1 MDDMKI
7 TAGYIELKGL
17 SFFAR
22 HGVME
27 QERVTGGTFIVDVR
41 VKYDLSA
48 AVRSDEVKD
57 TLNYAELSEIINREM
72 QTPSNLLEHLA
83 GRIGGSMIKAFPQ
96 VKEVVIT
103 VTKKNPPLGAQLE
116 GASVT
121 LHLINDK
128 TP

>member
-7 TAGYIELKGL
+7 IAGYIELKGL

-83 GRIGGSMIKAFPQ
+83 GRIGGSIMDAFPQ
-96 VKEVVIT
+96 VEEVDIT
-103 VTKKNPPLGAQLE
+103 VTKKNPPLEAELE
-116 GASVT
+116 GAAVT

>member
-1 MDDMKI
+1 M
-7 TAGYIELKGL
+7 KGL
-17 SFFAR
+17 RFHAR

-27 QERVTGGTFIVDVR
+27 QERTTGGEFVVDVS
-41 VKYDLSA
+41 VQYDVTA
-48 AVRSDEVKD
+48 AVLSDHVED
-57 TLNYAELSEIINREM
+57 TLNYAEIYEIINREM

-83 GRIGGSMIKAFPQ
+83 GRIGGSMMEAFPQ
-96 VKEVVIT
+96 VEDIIIT
-103 VTKKNPPLGAQLE
+103 VTKKNPPLGAQLD

>member
-1 MDDMKI
+1 MRIESSKI
-7 TAGYIELKGL
+7 ALKGL
-17 SFFAR
+17 RFHAR

-27 QERVTGGTFIVDVR
+27 QERTTGGEFVVDVC
-41 VKYDLSA
+41 VQCDVTA
-48 AVRSDEVKD
+48 AVHSDHVED
-57 TLNYAELSEIINREM
+57 TLNYAEIYEIINREM

-83 GRIGGSMIKAFPQ
+83 GRIGGSMMEAFPQ
-96 VKEVVIT
+96 VQEIVIT
-103 VTKKNPPLGAQLE
+103 VTKKNPPLGGQLE

>member
-1 MDDMKI
+1 M
-7 TAGYIELKGL
+7 KGL
-17 SFFAR
+17 RFHAR

-27 QERVTGGTFIVDVR
+27 QERTTGGEFVVDVC
-41 VKYDLSA
+41 VQYDVTA
-48 AVRSDEVKD
+48 AVQSDHVED
-57 TLNYAELSEIINREM
+57 TLNYAEIYEIINREM

-83 GRIGGSMIKAFPQ
+83 GRIGGSMMEAFPQ
-96 VKEVVIT
+96 VQEIVIT

>member
-83 GRIGGSMIKAFPQ
+83 GRIGGSIMDAFPQ
-96 VKEVVIT
+96 VEEVGIT
-103 VTKKNPPLGAQLE
+103 VTKKNPPLGAELE
-116 GASVT
+116 GAAVT

>member
-7 TAGYIELKGL
+7 TAGYIERKGL

-41 VKYDLSA
+41 VKYDLST
-48 AVRSDEVKD
+48 AVRSDDVKD
-57 TLNYAELSEIINREM
+57 TLNYAELFEIINREM

-83 GRIGGSMIKAFPQ
+83 GRIGGSIMETFPQ
-96 VKEVVIT
+96 VEEVDIT
-103 VTKKNPPLGAQLE
+103 VTKKNPPLGAELE

>member
-1 MDDMKI
+1 MRIESSKI
-7 TAGYIELKGL
+7 ALKGL
-17 SFFAR
+17 RFHAR

-27 QERVTGGTFIVDVR
+27 QERTTGGELVVDVC
-41 VKYDLSA
+41 VQCDVTA
-48 AVRSDEVKD
+48 AVHSDHVED
-57 TLNYAELSEIINREM
+57 TLNYAEIYEIINREM

-83 GRIGGSMIKAFPQ
+83 GRIGGSMMETFPQ
-96 VKEVVIT
+96 VQEIVIT